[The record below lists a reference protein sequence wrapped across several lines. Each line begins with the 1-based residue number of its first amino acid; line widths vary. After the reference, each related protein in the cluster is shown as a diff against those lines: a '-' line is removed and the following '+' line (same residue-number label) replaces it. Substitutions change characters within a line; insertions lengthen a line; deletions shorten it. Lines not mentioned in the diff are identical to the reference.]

1 MCGFCWLVGRREQ
14 RWLVG
19 GTNQGRPRCD
29 WHDGR
34 GVSWKKQ
41 SLGWVERVGV
51 VWGWVERV
59 GMACRWDRMGWD
71 SRGQARRMA
80 VGRHPACW
88 EDEDGH

>member
-1 MCGFCWLVGRREQ
+1 VRLARWQ
-14 RWLVG
+14 RCQLEEA
-19 GTNQGRPRCD
+19 
-29 WHDGR
+29 
-34 GVSWKKQ
+34 
-41 SLGWVERVGV
+41 SLGWVERIGV

-88 EDEDGH
+88 EDEDGR